1 MLYGTVIL
9 FLLAMTFFSGMEI
22 AYISANRIHFEM
34 EKKQENFMA
43 KILNRL
49 TYKPS
54 RFVTSMIIGYILSL
68 VFFSFYMGQLLATAL
83 PVEGSIG
90 LLTHIGI
97 TTLILLFTA
106 EFLSLVFFPVFANRI
121 FKLLAVP
128 AYLCYLLFYV
138 FTEIILSIS
147 DFILKYIF
155 KSVGDSFTLSF
166 SKVELGN
173 YISEQMETVETDE
186 EVDSEIQ
193 IFQNALDFSEIKSRE
208 AMIPRAEII
217 AAEETTSPSE
227 LIEIFNTTGLS
238 KILIYQNSIDNIIGY
253 VHSFEMFKKPTAIK
267 EILMPVIYVPGT
279 MLAKDVLNALTKR
292 RKSIAVIVDE
302 YGGTSGIITVED
314 IIEELFGEI
323 EDEHDTVELTEQIL
337 SDGHYRFSARFEV
350 DYLNQKYDLDIEEN
364 EHYETLGGYILHYTE
379 EIPEQGDKVV
389 LNNYTFTILEVSNT
403 KIELVEIKISS
414 ED

>member
-138 FTEIILSIS
+138 FTEIILAIS

>member
-54 RFVTSMIIGYILSL
+54 RFVTSMLIGYTLSL

-83 PVEGSIG
+83 PVEGGIG

-138 FTEIILSIS
+138 FTEIILAIS